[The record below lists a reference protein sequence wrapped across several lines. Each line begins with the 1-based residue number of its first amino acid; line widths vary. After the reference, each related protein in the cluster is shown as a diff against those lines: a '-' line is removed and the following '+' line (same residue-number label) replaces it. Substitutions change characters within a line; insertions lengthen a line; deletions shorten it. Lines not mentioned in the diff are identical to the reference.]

1 MTADRR
7 PPIGAA
13 GSSHKLKRAGDA
25 ELSKDQG
32 GEEQKLNWL
41 ASWPIGPYPYKCA
54 CVSACWAIRV
64 CPGGSRRCGPTLEP
78 GGIAE
83 EKNQKRYPTPYWS
96 SRQQPQAEASRRR
109 RTEQGPRRQGAEA
122 ELAGQLAHRTIPI

>member
-83 EKNQKRYPTPYWS
+83 EKKS
-96 SRQQPQAEASRRR
+96 KKVS
-109 RTEQGPRRQGAEA
+109 
-122 ELAGQLAHRTIPI
+122 ELEGY